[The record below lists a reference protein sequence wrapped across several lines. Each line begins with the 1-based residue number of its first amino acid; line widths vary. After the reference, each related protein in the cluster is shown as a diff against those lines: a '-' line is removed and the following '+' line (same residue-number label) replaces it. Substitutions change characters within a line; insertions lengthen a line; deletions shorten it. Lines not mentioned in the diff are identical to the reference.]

1 MWVVRLE
8 GDRFHSA
15 LDFEEQADS
24 KVEFLNQI
32 GTSAY
37 YGFETNIRKE
47 DDKYNIS
54 SLNNSH

>member
-15 LDFEEQADS
+15 WDFEEQADS

-37 YGFETNIRKE
+37 YGFEANIRKE

-54 SLNNSH
+54 SLNDTH